1 VCSTLSINPA
11 NGEFIKNIQAQVGDT
26 DIEALKIISSTGA
39 ILYKGTS
46 SAPVQN
52 FFFEATE

>member
-1 VCSTLSINPA
+1 V
-11 NGEFIKNIQAQVGDT
+11 NGEYIKNIQAQVGNT
-26 DIEALKIISSTGA
+26 NIEALKIVSSTGA

-52 FFFEATE
+52 FGFDLAN